1 MKKISVILCNNMH
14 MDIENANKLLTVIQD
29 SNKNSTNCRTIE
41 TDYTQADEIIIIT
54 CAFGNG
60 KLESLRIISD
70 VVSNM
75 RNDAKLIITGCM
87 VKTDLELLLDVKEDA
102 LVLDFETVLKIFSE
116 NEVSNIRQFIPQNK
130 VIISTGC
137 KKKCSYCVYPN
148 IADKYVSKPKEQIL
162 SEVERMHENETTI
175 YITGAQET
183 SDYGIDLYHES
194 GYNISNL
201 VDDICTKYPDCNFV
215 IGWFHPS
222 GLTDE
227 FISVLEKHKNIIEIM
242 IHIQHV
248 SGRILRLMRRPSF
261 SFTEG
266 RLQKIKQIRPDL
278 AISTEV
284 IVGFSGETEAEFLNL
299 VKYLD
304 NAGFADIGV
313 ASYEQV
319 ENTPAAKLTQLP
331 KEVRTERMN
340 FLLNRYKGSSSYP
353 APNFEESDLNAYYMQ
368 TKLKLEKCG
377 GMILNSEARQ
387 QYSSIAGT
395 DTELKLDA
403 EATIAHIYQ
412 AILNARDELEI
423 SRVKAEIQSLY
434 TEEFRI
440 KLFNMFS
447 ESVKKPG
454 IVERFRRI
462 LLTSNLV

>member
-1 MKKISVILCNNMH
+1 MNNMH
-14 MDIENANKLLTVIQD
+14 MDIENTNKLLTAIKN
-29 SNKNSTNCRTIE
+29 SNKNSIKYRIIE
-41 TDYTQADEIIIIT
+41 TDYTRADEIIIIT

-60 KLESLRIISD
+60 KYNSLRIISD
-70 VVSNM
+70 VALNM
-75 RNDAKLIITGCM
+75 KSDARLIITGCM
-87 VKTDLELLLDVKEDA
+87 VKTDFELLCSLEYNA

-116 NEVSNIRQFIPQNK
+116 DDVSNIRQFIPQNK

-162 SEVERMHENETTI
+162 SEVENMHENETTI

-183 SDYGIDLYHES
+183 SDYGIDLYHKT
-194 GYNISNL
+194 YNIAKL
-201 VDDICTKYPDCNFV
+201 VDEICTKYPDCNFV
-215 IGWFHPS
+215 IGWFHPA

-242 IHIQHV
+242 VHIQHV
-248 SGRILRLMRRPSF
+248 SDRILKLMKRPSF
-261 SFTEG
+261 SFTDTK
-266 RLQKIKQIRPDL
+266 LQLIKQVRPDL

-284 IVGFSGETEAEFLNL
+284 IVGFSGETESEFLNL

-313 ASYEQV
+313 ASFEQV

-353 APNFEESDLNAYYMQ
+353 APDFEESDLNAYYMQ
-368 TKLKLEKCG
+368 TQTKLKKCG
-377 GMILNSEARQ
+377 GMILNHKARQ
-387 QYSSIAGT
+387 QYRSIAGT
-395 DTELKLDA
+395 DTELKLDV

-412 AILNARDELEI
+412 TILNARDELEI
-423 SRVKAEIQSLY
+423 SRVKAKVQSLY

-447 ESVKKPG
+447 ETVKKPG
-454 IVERFRRI
+454 IVERFRKI
-462 LLTSNLV
+462 LL

>member
-1 MKKISVILCNNMH
+1 MKRVSVILCNNMH
-14 MDIENANKLLTVIQD
+14 MDIENANKLLTAIKN
-29 SNKNSTNCRTIE
+29 SNKNSIKYRIIE
-41 TDYTQADEIIIIT
+41 TDYTRADEIIIIT

-70 VVSNM
+70 VALNM
-75 RNDAKLIITGCM
+75 KSDARLIITGCM
-87 VKTDLELLLDVKEDA
+87 IKTDLELLCSLEYNA

-116 NEVSNIRQFIPQNK
+116 DEVSNIRQFIPQNK

-162 SEVERMHENETTI
+162 SEVENMHENETTI

-183 SDYGIDLYHES
+183 SDYGIDLYHKT
-194 GYNISNL
+194 YNIAKL
-201 VDDICTKYPDCNFV
+201 VDEICTKYPDCNFV
-215 IGWFHPS
+215 IGWFHPA

-242 IHIQHV
+242 VHIQHV
-248 SGRILRLMRRPSF
+248 SDRILKLMKRPSF
-261 SFTEG
+261 SFTDTK
-266 RLQKIKQIRPDL
+266 LQLIKQVRPDL

-284 IVGFSGETEAEFLNL
+284 IVGFSGETESEFLNL

-313 ASYEQV
+313 ASFEQV

-353 APNFEESDLNAYYMQ
+353 APDFEESDLNAYYMQ
-368 TKLKLEKCG
+368 TQTKLKKCG
-377 GMILNSEARQ
+377 GMILNHKARQ
-387 QYSSIAGT
+387 QYRSIAGT
-395 DTELKLDA
+395 DTELKLDV

-412 AILNARDELEI
+412 TILNARDELEI
-423 SRVKAEIQSLY
+423 SRVKAEVQSLY

-447 ESVKKPG
+447 ETVKKPG
-454 IVERFRRI
+454 IVERFRKI
-462 LLTSNLV
+462 LL

>member
-60 KLESLRIISD
+60 KLESLHIISD

-183 SDYGIDLYHES
+183 SDYGIDLYHKDE
-194 GYNISNL
+194 YNIANL
-201 VDDICTKYPDCNFV
+201 AYDICTKYPDCNFV
-215 IGWFHPS
+215 IGWFHPA

-227 FISVLEKHKNIIEIM
+227 FISVLEKCKNIIEIM
-242 IHIQHV
+242 VHIQHA
-248 SGRILRLMRRPSF
+248 SDHILKAMNRPKF
-261 SFTEG
+261 SFTDE
-266 RLQKIKQIRPDL
+266 RITKIKKVRPDI

-284 IVGFSGETEAEFLNL
+284 IVGFPGETEADFLNL

-304 NAGFADIGV
+304 TEGFDDIGV

-319 ENTPAAKLTQLP
+319 ANTPAAELP
-331 KEVRTERMN
+331 QIPKFTRIERMN
-340 FLLNRYKGSSSYP
+340 FMLNRYKGSSSYP
-353 APNFEESDLNAYYMQ
+353 TPNFEESDLHEHYMQ
-368 TKLKLEKCG
+368 LKMKMMNSK
-377 GMILNSEARQ
+377 GMILNPEARQ
-387 QYSSIAGT
+387 KYQAIAGT
-395 DTELKLDA
+395 DTELKCSL
-403 EATIAHIYQ
+403 ENTISSIYQ

-423 SRVKAEIQSLY
+423 KRVTSEVQELY
-434 TEEFRI
+434 TEEFRN
-440 KLFNMFS
+440 KLFCIFS
-447 ESVKKPG
+447 DAIKKPG
-454 IVERFRRI
+454 IVKRFRRI
-462 LLTSNLV
+462 LL

>member
-1 MKKISVILCNNMH
+1 MKRVSVILCNNMH
-14 MDIENANKLLTVIQD
+14 MDIENANKLLTAIQCFNKH
-29 SNKNSTNCRTIE
+29 SNNCWTIE
-41 TDYTQADEIIIIT
+41 TDYTKADVIIILT

-60 KLESLRIISD
+60 KFNSLRIISD
-70 VVSNM
+70 VALNM
-75 RNDAKLIITGCM
+75 KNDVKLIITGCM
-87 VKTDLELLLDVKEDA
+87 VKTDLELLLNVKEDA

-116 NEVSNIRQFIPQNK
+116 DDVSNIRQFIPQNK

-148 IADKYVSKPKEQIL
+148 IAGEYVSKPKEQIL
-162 SEVERMHENETTI
+162 SEVERLYENETTI

-183 SDYGIDLYHES
+183 SDYGIDLYHKG
-194 GYNISNL
+194 GYNIANL
-201 VDDICTKYPDCNFV
+201 VDDICTKYPDCNYV
-215 IGWFHPS
+215 IGWFHPA

-227 FISVLEKHKNIIEIM
+227 FISVLEKHKTIIEIM
-242 IHIQHV
+242 VHIQHV
-248 SGRILRLMRRPSF
+248 SNRILKLMKRPSF
-261 SFTEG
+261 SFTEAK
-266 RLQKIKQIRPDL
+266 LQLIKQVRPDL

-284 IVGFSGETEAEFLNL
+284 IVGFSDETEAEFLNL

-353 APNFEESDLNAYYMQ
+353 APDFEESDLNAYYMQ
-368 TKLKLEKCG
+368 TQTKLKKCG
-377 GMILNSEARQ
+377 GMILNPKARQ
-387 QYSSIAGT
+387 QYRSIAGT

-412 AILNARDELEI
+412 AILNARDELEM
-423 SRVKAEIQSLY
+423 SKVKAEVQSLY

-447 ESVKKPG
+447 ETVKKPG
-454 IVERFRRI
+454 LVERFRRI
-462 LLTSNLV
+462 LL